1 MSMASLVMGKKSVVM
16 LVVYALVMV
25 AVVVGVDVTIF
36 RNFML
41 ARFLANVGIVLL
53 FGAFYLRFLR
63 P

>member
-1 MSMASLVMGKKSVVM
+1 MASLVMGKKSVVM

-25 AVVVGVDVTIF
+25 AVVVGVTIF
-36 RNFML
+36 RSFML